1 MPVIIGLMKDPST
14 VVRDSAA
21 WTVGRVCDLLP
32 EEAINPIYL
41 EALLKTMLECLSA
54 EPRVA
59 ANSCWVSLN
68 KYILITNK
76 LISLDPL

>member
-32 EEAINPIYL
+32 EEAINPTYL
-41 EALLKTMLECLSA
+41 EALLKTMLECLAA

-59 ANSCWVSLN
+59 ANSCWASPIN
-68 KYILITNK
+68 KFKYSNK
-76 LISLDPL
+76 